1 MPTKNLPG
9 QRGPADHAM
18 RDKIVTA
25 AHELFSERGF
35 AATSVAE
42 VAAKLDVAPTY
53 LYKFFQS
60 KTAIGQAVCNRVL
73 SSIEEAIWRVARSSL
88 PPPEKLKQLFSTI
101 LKESV
106 GMFFAERRL
115 HDLVALSLESGWPT
129 VEAHPQEIRAVLE
142 HILDE
147 GIASGTFDSGLDREE
162 TIEAL
167 FWALH
172 PFAHP
177 RVLEQSIDGD
187 LDKRAKS
194 VARFCI
200 RALEPRIFRTVTN

>member
-1 MPTKNLPG
+1 MKSLPG

-18 RDKIVTA
+18 RERVIA
-25 AHELFSERGF
+25 SAHTLFSAQGF
-35 AATSVAE
+35 GATSVAE
-42 VAAKLDVAPTY
+42 IAADLEVAPTY

-60 KTAIGQAVCNRVL
+60 KTAIGEAVCSNVL
-73 SSIEEAIWRVARSSL
+73 GTIDAAIWKVARGSL
-88 PPPEKLKQLFSTI
+88 RPAEKVQQLFAVL

-115 HDLVALSLESGWPT
+115 HDLVARSLEESWSSIGRHQ
-129 VEAHPQEIRAVLE
+129 AEIRAVIS

-147 GIASGTFDSGLDREE
+147 GFAARVFDPALDREE
-162 TIEAL
+162 ATEAL

-177 RVLEQSIDGD
+177 RVLEQSIDSN
-187 LDKRAKS
+187 LEARARTIG
-194 VARFCI
+194 RFCV
-200 RALEPRIFRTVTN
+200 RALEPRTGG